1 MTKELSRTQDLA
13 SRLVHELLKT
23 LAEHGGEMPARDAIN
38 AVGERVELDDWAR
51 ATYEK
56 TGYIRWESTLLFY
69 TINLVK
75 AGWLIKRKRVWYLTP
90 EGETAISLSEHDLLD
105 RITTAYKEWRAE
117 RKSAPA
123 KNPNIPDDSEDL
135 DHSERIQEIGLQDIE
150 QRAADGIRSKIQDLN
165 PYEMQDLVAALLRGM
180 GYFTPFIAPKGR
192 DGGVDVIAHQDPLG
206 ANHPR
211 IKVQVKHR
219 ESPATVQEIRE
230 LAGLLGKDGDIGM
243 FVSTGGFTK
252 DAKDLQ
258 RTTHVHIE
266 TIDIDRFASLW
277 QEFYA
282 RLQDE
287 DKELQRLKAVYI
299 YDPAL

>member
-1 MTKELSRTQDLA
+1 MTRDLSPTRDLA
-13 SRLVHELLKT
+13 SRLAHALLKT
-23 LAEHGGEMPARDAIN
+23 LAERGGEMAARDAIN
-38 AVGERVELDDWAR
+38 AVGERIELDEWAR

-75 AGWLIKRKRVWYLTP
+75 AGYIVKRKRIWYLTP
-90 EGETAISLSEHDLLD
+90 EGEAAISLSERELLD
-105 RITTAYKEWRAE
+105 RITRAYKEWRAE
-117 RKSAPA
+117 RKSTSA
-123 KNPNIPDDSEDL
+123 NSPDGLEESEDL
-135 DHSERIQEIGLQDIE
+135 DHSEQIQEIGLQDIE
-150 QRAADGIRSKIQDLN
+150 QRAADGIRAKIQSLN

-192 DGGVDVIAHQDPLG
+192 DGGVDVIAYQDPLG

-219 ESPATVQEIRE
+219 ENPASVQEIRE

-258 RTTHVHIE
+258 RTAHVHIE
-266 TIDIDRFASLW
+266 TIDVDRFASLW
-277 QEFYA
+277 QDFYG

-287 DKELQRLKAVYI
+287 DKELLRLKSVYI

>member
-1 MTKELSRTQDLA
+1 MNRDLSPTRDLA
-13 SRLVHELLKT
+13 SRLAHALLKT
-23 LAEHGGEMPARDAIN
+23 LAEHGGEMAARDAIN
-38 AVGERVELDDWAR
+38 AVGGRVELDEWAR

-75 AGWLIKRKRVWYLTP
+75 AGYLIKRKRVWYLTP
-90 EGETAISLSEHDLLD
+90 EGEAALAFSEHDLLD
-105 RITTAYKEWRAE
+105 RITRAYKEWRAE
-117 RKSAPA
+117 RKSSTGTS
-123 KNPNIPDDSEDL
+123 PDGLEDGEDL
-135 DHSERIQEIGLQDIE
+135 DHNEQIQEIGLQDIE
-150 QRAADGIRSKIQDLN
+150 QRAADGIRAKIQSLN

-192 DGGVDVIAHQDPLG
+192 DGGVDVIAYQDPLG

-219 ESPATVQEIRE
+219 ENPASVQEIRE

-258 RTTHVHIE
+258 RTAYVHIE
-266 TIDIDRFASLW
+266 TIDVDRFASLW
-277 QEFYA
+277 QDFYG

-287 DKELQRLKAVYI
+287 DKELLRLKSVYI